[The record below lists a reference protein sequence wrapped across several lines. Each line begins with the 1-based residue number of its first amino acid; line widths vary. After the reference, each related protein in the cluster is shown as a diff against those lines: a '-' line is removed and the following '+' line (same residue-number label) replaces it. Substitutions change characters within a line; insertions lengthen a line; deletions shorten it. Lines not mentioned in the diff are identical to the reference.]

1 MDHPIAGATL
11 DVWQNASNR
20 LFAIQDPQ
28 QPTFN
33 LRGRYETEADG
44 RYELR
49 TIKPVSYSIPDDGP
63 VGAML
68 RATRR
73 HPWRAAHI
81 HLLVTAPSYRALT
94 TEVFDADSDYLD
106 SDAVFGVA
114 PELIL
119 AFEEEEPGVVGATF
133 DIRLTPG
140 ADRKDA
146 VGALSRTAAKPS

>member
-1 MDHPIAGATL
+1 M
-11 DVWQNASNR
+11 
-20 LFAIQDPQ
+20 
-28 QPTFN
+28 
-33 LRGRYETEADG
+33 YETDVDG

-68 RATRR
+68 EATGR

-81 HLLVTAPSYRALT
+81 HLLVSAPSYRPLT
-94 TEVFDADSDYLD
+94 TEVFDSESDYLD

-119 AFEEEEPGVVGATF
+119 AFEEKAPGVVGATF
-133 DIRLTPG
+133 DIRLMPAAGIETPPSARS
-140 ADRKDA
+140 ADEEQSQADNDGDR
-146 VGALSRTAAKPS
+146 